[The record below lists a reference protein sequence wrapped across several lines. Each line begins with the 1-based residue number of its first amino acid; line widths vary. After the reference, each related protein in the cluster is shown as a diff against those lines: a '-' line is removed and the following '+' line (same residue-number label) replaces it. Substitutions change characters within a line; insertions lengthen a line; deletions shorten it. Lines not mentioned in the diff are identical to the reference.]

1 MEQFHGTVSW
11 NSNLYKCLIDKCVCK
26 FEKIMDKQFFVDNLH
41 QKFHIRNVDK
51 NGLGT
56 LYVIYSLGDF
66 RIKLSLRIKI
76 YVEQWNKRLNRA
88 YISEVLTPLD
98 NMNNNIVNQKILRQQ
113 NVFERLK
120 LYLCENPESIKCIEF
135 VLKKFFYND
144 MKVSKKLPPVLQMRR
159 YVRESNNLKESSKE
173 RYNEG
178 INVFEDYLMTNN
190 IKLNVFEDLDYNV
203 FVNYI
208 DYLFN
213 RRTLAGTTLAINT
226 IRDRINQL
234 RIILRGCEYLN
245 DKILHYKLP
254 KKKGDNVQV
263 YLDEN
268 EIRRIYDL
276 NLSGKEERVR
286 DVFVLQCWTGQRYS
300 DMCNFRRESLKIE
313 DSGIRIKL
321 IQSKTEK
328 LVEIPVFNELA
339 INILK
344 KYNFQIDF
352 LEKSSSLATQVL
364 KIIAKKAK
372 IVDVILKNV
381 QRKGGNVIERKY
393 KYEMIG
399 THTARRSYITNM
411 LKKGYTKEDLVK
423 ITGHSNGS
431 SFDVYDKQTSH
442 DVTEKILSK
451 ESNKATSTTNNADN
465 MIREVV
471 ELAQK
476 NVLLTQENKQIEQEY
491 VDIKRKLDI
500 ITFDSI
506 CEELAMEIPSENDFI
521 GKTTDGEW
529 ITDEE
534 VKKQRKEKKK
544 I

>member
-1 MEQFHGTVSW
+1 
-11 NSNLYKCLIDKCVCK
+11 
-26 FEKIMDKQFFVDNLH
+26 MDKQFFVDNLH

-321 IQSKTEK
+321 IQR
-328 LVEIPVFNELA
+328 LN
-339 INILK
+339 
-344 KYNFQIDF
+344 
-352 LEKSSSLATQVL
+352 
-364 KIIAKKAK
+364 
-372 IVDVILKNV
+372 
-381 QRKGGNVIERKY
+381 
-393 KYEMIG
+393 
-399 THTARRSYITNM
+399 
-411 LKKGYTKEDLVK
+411 
-423 ITGHSNGS
+423 
-431 SFDVYDKQTSH
+431 
-442 DVTEKILSK
+442 
-451 ESNKATSTTNNADN
+451 
-465 MIREVV
+465 
-471 ELAQK
+471 
-476 NVLLTQENKQIEQEY
+476 
-491 VDIKRKLDI
+491 
-500 ITFDSI
+500 
-506 CEELAMEIPSENDFI
+506 
-521 GKTTDGEW
+521 
-529 ITDEE
+529 
-534 VKKQRKEKKK
+534 
-544 I
+544 

>member
-1 MEQFHGTVSW
+1 
-11 NSNLYKCLIDKCVCK
+11 
-26 FEKIMDKQFFVDNLH
+26 
-41 QKFHIRNVDK
+41 
-51 NGLGT
+51 
-56 LYVIYSLGDF
+56 
-66 RIKLSLRIKI
+66 
-76 YVEQWNKRLNRA
+76 
-88 YISEVLTPLD
+88 
-98 NMNNNIVNQKILRQQ
+98 
-113 NVFERLK
+113 
-120 LYLCENPESIKCIEF
+120 
-135 VLKKFFYND
+135 
-144 MKVSKKLPPVLQMRR
+144 
-159 YVRESNNLKESSKE
+159 
-173 RYNEG
+173 
-178 INVFEDYLMTNN
+178 
-190 IKLNVFEDLDYNV
+190 
-203 FVNYI
+203 
-208 DYLFN
+208 
-213 RRTLAGTTLAINT
+213 
-226 IRDRINQL
+226 
-234 RIILRGCEYLN
+234 
-245 DKILHYKLP
+245 
-254 KKKGDNVQV
+254 
-263 YLDEN
+263 
-268 EIRRIYDL
+268 
-276 NLSGKEERVR
+276 
-286 DVFVLQCWTGQRYS
+286 
-300 DMCNFRRESLKIE
+300 MCNFRRESLKIE

-321 IQSKTEK
+321 IQSKTGK

>member
-1 MEQFHGTVSW
+1 
-11 NSNLYKCLIDKCVCK
+11 
-26 FEKIMDKQFFVDNLH
+26 MDKQFFVDNLH

-321 IQSKTEK
+321 IQSKTGK

-393 KYEMIG
+393 KYEMID